1 MEFIKVEPSS
11 LNSEAL
17 QKVLSQNI
25 RIAKEMRREIV
36 ASSSLQEA
44 HYEPTDYMREPELEE
59 TFDAK
64 VVGLLRYTSFEA
76 LLNDFDMTTVADAS
90 MSKGEL
96 LDALQEFYT
105 PEKQNEYGIVGI
117 KIELL

>member
-1 MEFIKVEPSS
+1 MKHELKLQPKFYNFI
-11 LNSEAL
+11 LNGTKRIEL
-17 QKVLSQNI
+17 RLYDEKRQQINI
-25 RIAKEMRREIV
+25 GDTITFKK
-36 ASSSLQEA
+36 
-44 HYEPTDYMREPELEE
+44 EPELEE